1 MLLAS
6 FCRKEGEE
14 EKMIPV
20 DEETAKRIQGWAWII
35 AGSFRCFGG
44 VFDQEDL
51 ASIGTMQAL
60 RMLSRWD
67 PEKGSLCTYMSY
79 CIRGA
84 ILDYLRQYLKGK
96 RKDKGY
102 LEQNTFRFGVMMED
116 WGDDSDLL
124 LDELME
130 GPNEDG
136 SQAFEAREFL
146 KQWRQR
152 LSRRDY
158 LLLILRYGR
167 GMTMSEVG
175 RVLGCTQSRVSQLE
189 CRLRKQLG
197 LPSLR
202 VSDSH
207 GNGRKMSREVM
218 MGMR

>member
-1 MLLAS
+1 
-6 FCRKEGEE
+6 
-14 EKMIPV
+14 MIPV
-20 DEETAKRIQGWAWII
+20 DEETAKRIQGWAWAI
-35 AGSFRCFGG
+35 AGMFHCSGSA
-44 VFDQEDL
+44 FDREDL
-51 ASIGTMQAL
+51 ASIGTMRAL
-60 RMLSRWD
+60 RMLPRWD
-67 PEKGSLCTYMSY
+67 PEKGSLCMYMSH

-84 ILDYLRQYLKGK
+84 ILDYLRQYLKG
-96 RKDKGY
+96 RRRDKGY
-102 LEQNTFRFGVMMED
+102 LEQNTFRFGIMDD
-116 WGDDSDLL
+116 WIGSLWVHHGRPCL
-124 LDELME
+124 SLDELME

-146 KQWRQR
+146 EQWRQQ

-167 GMTMSEVG
+167 GMTLSEVG
-175 RVLGCTQSRVSQLE
+175 RVLGCTESRVSQVE
-189 CRLRKQLG
+189 SRLRKQFG